1 MKGKLTAV
9 LAALALTAGG
19 ASAQFLHIGNPDIGI
34 ADLTSGGKPTVLTI
48 EGLVDITTYPF
59 NGSNL
64 QVPFTLDGSGATVWL
79 IIYTEGY
86 KAPYTI
92 EGTGP
97 GTYADPEHSQAGW
110 HVYEGVDV
118 LVYKSPGQRFEAGSN
133 TITWNG
139 KDMAGNVVPSGSYY
153 LYLAAYDDEAVPH
166 VVGVAPAQFGSGQ
179 TIMFNTQRGEMYS
192 FGSLQVNN
200 MEADWITNLAGF
212 DLMDN
217 QAVVD
222 ACGTREDCATTLLS
236 ATPLNSART
245 EWIGNSRGAAMGW
258 LYRFRYDWATRK
270 IVMVEDWATDNGAE
284 NGILR
289 EGDILPGRQYQ
300 STTNP
305 AKSEI
310 YATAGV
316 AGTVSKI
323 ATWKVADGAFVPG
336 KEWDLSD
343 IFLYDNNGS
352 DRSSGPGTLARFF
365 NGEPDPSGLT
375 MSGHHTSLTVRMD
388 FNGNIMYMNR
398 NGDGFGDSRVYASG
412 TFGDYAY
419 GHTEAP
425 AFKYS
430 LYSANFGWVTNI
442 EAGTDNTRNAFML
455 GEDGSGLFN
464 FEPKNVPLTWPMYNI
479 VIDEDGPWD
488 GVYMNIGAFGNE
500 AAANTFDTAAGW
512 PIVQLP
518 FDEKRV
524 VLGRPPTAVLERE
537 GATPDAFEVSD
548 AYPNPF
554 NPETSIRFQLPWT
567 AQFKVTVYNDHG
579 QAVRTLMNE
588 RMGPGTFDVTW
599 DGLDDNGRQVATGV
613 YLYLIEGPD
622 LRTYK
627 KVTYLK

>member
-1 MKGKLTAV
+1 MRGKLVSV

-19 ASAQFLHIGNPDIGI
+19 AGAQFLHIGNPDIGLT
-34 ADLTSGGKPTVLTI
+34 DLTSGGKPTVLTI
-48 EGLVDITTYPF
+48 RGLANITSYAF
-59 NGSNL
+59 NGTNL
-64 QVPFTLDGSGATVWL
+64 QIPFTLDGGGATVWL

-92 EGTGP
+92 EGEGP
-97 GTYADPEHSQAGW
+97 GTYADPEHSQPGW

-118 LVYKSPGQRFEAGSN
+118 LVYKSPGQRFAAGDN

-139 KDMAGNVVPSGSYY
+139 KDLAGNNVKPGSYN
-153 LYLAAYDDEAVPH
+153 LYLAAFDDQAVPH

-179 TIMFNTQRGEMYS
+179 TILFNTQRSEMYS
-192 FGSLQVNN
+192 FGSLQVCN

-217 QAVVD
+217 QAIAD
-222 ACGTREDCATTLLS
+222 ACGSRADCPTTLRA
-236 ATPLNSART
+236 ATPLDAART
-245 EWIGNSRGAAMGW
+245 EWIGNSWAVQAW
-258 LYRFRYDWATRK
+258 LYRFHYDWATRK
-270 IVMVEDWATDNGAE
+270 ITMDEDWATGNGAE
-284 NGILR
+284 TGILNL
-289 EGDILPGRQYQ
+289 GDVLPGRQYH
-300 STTNP
+300 SATNP
-305 AKSEI
+305 AKSEV
-310 YATAGV
+310 YVTAGV
-316 AGTVSKI
+316 SGTVSKI
-323 ATWKVADGAFVPG
+323 ATWKVADGAFVPS

-343 IFLYDNNGS
+343 IFLYDNNGA

-375 MSGHHTSLTVRMD
+375 MSGHHTSLTVRTD
-388 FNGNIMYMNR
+388 FDGNILWMNR

-412 TFGDYAY
+412 TFGDLAY

-430 LYSANFGWVTNI
+430 LYATSFGWVTNI
-442 EAGTDNTRNAFML
+442 EAGSDNSRNGFML

-464 FEPKNVPLTWPMYNI
+464 FEPKGVPLSWPMYNV

-488 GVYMNIGAFGNE
+488 GVYMSIGAFGNE
-500 AAANTFDTAAGW
+500 AAANTFDTAPGY

-518 FDEKRV
+518 YDQKRV
-524 VLGRPPTAVLERE
+524 SLGVPTAVLERE
-537 GATPDAFEVSD
+537 GATPDAFKVSD

-554 NPETSIRFQLPWT
+554 NPETSIRFQLPW
-567 AQFKVTVYNDHG
+567 AAAFKVTVFNDHG
-579 QAVRTLMNE
+579 QAVRTLVDE
-588 RMGPGTFDVTW
+588 RSMGPGTFDVTW
-599 DGLDDNGRQVATGV
+599 DGMDDNGRQVATGV

-622 LRTYK
+622 LQTHK